1 MESDMSDSEKKV
13 TIETGDAG
21 KGSSEIAEGA
31 NTEELQER
39 ALSVFSSE
47 RNEDLT
53 ALVLCLITTFLVL
66 LFTKWLV

>member
-1 MESDMSDSEKKV
+1 MTEEEKKV

-21 KGSSEIAEGA
+21 KGSTEIAEEA
-31 NTEELQER
+31 NTQELEER

-47 RNEDLT
+47 KNEDIT

-66 LFTKWLV
+66 LFTKWMV

>member
-1 MESDMSDSEKKV
+1 MEPIMSDEEKKV

-21 KGSSEIAEGA
+21 KGTSEIAEDA
-31 NTEELQER
+31 NTEELEER

-66 LFTKWLV
+66 LFTKWMV

>member
-1 MESDMSDSEKKV
+1 MSEKK

-21 KGSSEIAEGA
+21 KGQTVISDNA
-31 NTEELQER
+31 NTEELEER
-39 ALSVFSSE
+39 ALSVFNSE

-53 ALVLCLITTFLVL
+53 ALVLCLATTFIVV

>member
-1 MESDMSDSEKKV
+1 MSDDKEKKV

-21 KGSSEIAEGA
+21 KGTSEIAADA

-53 ALVLCLITTFLVL
+53 ALIFCLITTFLVL
-66 LFTKWLV
+66 LFTKWMV